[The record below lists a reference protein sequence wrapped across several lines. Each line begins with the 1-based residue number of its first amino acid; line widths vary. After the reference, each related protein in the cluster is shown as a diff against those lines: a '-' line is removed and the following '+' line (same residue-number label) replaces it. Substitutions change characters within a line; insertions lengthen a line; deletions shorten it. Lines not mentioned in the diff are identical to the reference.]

1 MTIRAISHFVTS
13 SLFFAALPD
22 PENPKMYCT
31 TMLLNQLPSGK
42 IASNIEYHLLSDD
55 LPIDLQLRQ
64 DLHRKR
70 LDIVLGQ
77 HQFERTDRTYRR
89 DCLYCRDVGEP
100 TRADFL
106 EHLYTKHFLQLGK
119 PENLVF
125 IDELIEDVQSMMD
138 RLVCLFCLKVFKDR
152 ATLKEHMRKKGHKR
166 INPDNRAYDKYFL
179 CNYKNEMKS
188 GTGAGKAKQ
197 HQEYL
202 QAMAGKVGP
211 SKSTVFETPDG
222 SDTDWSDWE
231 GETENISCLYCKH
244 TEISFVSLK
253 KHMKQAH
260 EVDFDNELEALTFYQ
275 RIKVVNYVRRQIYTH
290 KCVTCTEQ
298 FDDSDALT
306 KHLVEAKHFGIGDKK
321 SWDQP
326 EFFFPTY
333 EDDAVLCYLDDS
345 ANVTTTGSSSSSVQ
359 EAPEDTSVVI
369 ISEDTYSA
377 INLDAEALSKEFLK
391 F

>member
-1 MTIRAISHFVTS
+1 
-13 SLFFAALPD
+13 
-22 PENPKMYCT
+22 
-31 TMLLNQLPSGK
+31 MLLNQLPSGK
-42 IASNIEYHLLSDD
+42 IAENIEYHLLSDD
-55 LPIDLQLRQ
+55 LPIDLELRQ

-70 LDIVLGQ
+70 LETVLKQ
-77 HQFERTDRTYRR
+77 HQFERTDRAYRR
-89 DCLYCRDVGEP
+89 DCLYCRDVGGP

-106 EHLYTKHFLQLGK
+106 GHLFTKHFLQLGK

-138 RLVCLFCLKVFKDR
+138 RLVCLFCVKIFKDR

-166 INPDNRAYDKYFL
+166 INPDNKAYDKYFL
-179 CNYKNEMKS
+179 CNYKNELRS

-202 QAMAGKVGP
+202 QSMVGKEAEKAGG
-211 SKSTVFETPDG
+211 KSTVFETPDG

-231 GETENISCLYCKH
+231 GETENISCLYCMH
-244 TEISFVSLK
+244 TETNFVFLK

-260 EVDFDNELEALTFYQ
+260 EVDFDKELEALTFYQ
-275 RIKVVNYVRRQIYTH
+275 RVKVVNYVRRQIYTH
-290 KCVTCTEQ
+290 KCVTCMEQ
-298 FDDSDALT
+298 FDDTDALT
-306 KHLVEAKHFGIGDKK
+306 KHLIERKHFGIGDKK

-345 ANVTTTGSSSSSVQ
+345 ANDTTGSSSPPVQ

-369 ISEDTYSA
+369 FSEETHSA

-391 F
+391 FWFILFVIKIHLRSITAVINSK